1 MRRRFAWYCVYAI
14 VLPIILLVVTITMDL
29 SPAVP
34 STYLK
39 PNFGVKGC
47 WFKSKKI
54 FIILN
59 FKFTF
64 ITSINFDMNLNSSI
78 F

>member
-1 MRRRFAWYCVYAI
+1 MERVSYSTHFRRYVNSTVSRRSMRRRFGWYCAYAI
-14 VLPIILLVVTITMDL
+14 LFPVILLVVTISMEL

-47 WFKSKKI
+47 WFKSE
-54 FIILN
+54 
-59 FKFTF
+59 
-64 ITSINFDMNLNSSI
+64 
-78 F
+78 